1 MHAGKVAG
9 AAFIVALALAL
20 PASAAAGTATYAGH
34 TDSGA
39 KVAFDATLKHGK
51 PKTITELR
59 AAKFLLHCDISGD
72 VKNNS
77 LQLPVSL
84 PVKNSEFALTFVQP
98 TYGNKSRVT
107 GAFDGDTATGK
118 FKINYHFLADG
129 QYPEEDCHSDKLS
142 YTVRKGA
149 PDHTQPG

>member
-1 MHAGKVAG
+1 MQVRKLVG
-9 AAFIVALALAL
+9 AAFVVSVGLAL
-20 PASAAAGTATYAGH
+20 PASAMAGTATYAGKAGG
-34 TDSGA
+34 GA

-72 VKNNS
+72 LGDNQLS
-77 LQLPVSL
+77 LPVSL
-84 PVKNSEFALTFVQP
+84 PVKNSEFDFRFVQP
-98 TYGNKSRVT
+98 TYGNKSHVT
-107 GAFDGDTATGK
+107 GAFDGDKATGK
-118 FKINYHFLADG
+118 FKINYHFPADG

-142 YTVRKGA
+142 YTVHKGA